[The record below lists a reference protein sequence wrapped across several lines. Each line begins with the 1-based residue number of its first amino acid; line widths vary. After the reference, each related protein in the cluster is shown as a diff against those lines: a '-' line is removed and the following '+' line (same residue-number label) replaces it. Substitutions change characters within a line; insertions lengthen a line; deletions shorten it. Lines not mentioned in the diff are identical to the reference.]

1 MKAFRLTSYDGPRSL
16 VLDDV
21 TEPAGDDGTATIDV
35 RAIGVNFPDLLM
47 TQGLYQLK
55 PELPIVPGCE
65 VAGVVRFAPPGS
77 GWSAGDRVAAFI
89 WQGGYAQVAP
99 VPLGHLVA
107 IPDAMGF
114 DVAAS
119 LLVNHHTVYFG
130 LSRRGRLRPGETL
143 LVLGAAGGI
152 GSAAVQVGKALGAHV
167 IAGVAGD
174 AQADV
179 AFEAGADSV
188 VPLDEGFATQVR
200 GMTGGR
206 GVDVVLDPLG
216 DWLFLE
222 GTRALAPEGRI
233 LIVGFAAGDIPTI
246 RVNRLLLNNVSAV
259 GVAWG
264 ASLALDGTVLTAGA
278 EALNRMFEAGT
289 IRPQIGGRFEFNE
302 IPAALTRLRAGR
314 IPGKGIVEVTE
325 APPAAPEAP

>member
-1 MKAFRLTSYDGPRSL
+1 VKAFRLTSYDGPQSL

-21 TEPAGDDGTATIDV
+21 AEPAGDDSTVTIEV

-55 PELPIVPGCE
+55 PDLPFVPGCE
-65 VAGVVRFAPPGS
+65 VAGVVRAAPPGS

-89 WQGGYAQVAP
+89 WQGGFAQVAP
-99 VPLGHLVA
+99 VPLTHLVA
-107 IPDAMGF
+107 IPDVMGF
-114 DVAAS
+114 DAAVS

-130 LSRRGRLRPGETL
+130 LSRRGHLRASETL

-152 GSAAVQVGKALGAHV
+152 GSAAVQVGKGLGARV
-167 IAGVAGD
+167 IAGVAGH

-188 VPLDEGFATQVR
+188 VLLDEGFSKQVR

-206 GVDVVLDPLG
+206 GVDAVLDPLG

-233 LIVGFAAGDIPTI
+233 LVVGFAAGDIPTI
-246 RVNRLLLNNVSAV
+246 KVNRLLLNNISAV

-264 ASLALDGTVLTAGA
+264 ASLALDDTVLAAGSQ
-278 EALNRMFEAGT
+278 ALNRMFEAGT
-289 IRPQIGGRFEFNE
+289 VRPQIGKRFDFTE
-302 IPAALTRLRAGR
+302 IPSALATLQAGQ
-314 IPGKGIVEVTE
+314 IPGKGIVEV
-325 APPAAPEAP
+325 AQAASAVPEGG